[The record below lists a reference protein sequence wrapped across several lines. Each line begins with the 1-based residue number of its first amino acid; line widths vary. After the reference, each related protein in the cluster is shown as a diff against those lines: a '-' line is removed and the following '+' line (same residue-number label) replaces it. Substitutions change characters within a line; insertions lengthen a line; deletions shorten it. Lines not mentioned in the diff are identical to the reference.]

1 VLSGGCGAAAGVGES
16 DVETRSSSEAATWW
30 SESGRFVRATVLG
43 CGDASRSRTWNARRR
58 HVRPVI
64 SQLRD
69 RAGRVRSSKK
79 TDENGVRCPSYR
91 SSQHGAHAEA
101 LPPVPFVVQL
111 VHLMDDGAHG
121 NRFQKLGG
129 GFITCLNPKLT
140 YCSVGLVRGLVLY
153 KRMQLCQEGQKR
165 TTVIIRR
172 R

>member
-1 VLSGGCGAAAGVGES
+1 VS
-16 DVETRSSSEAATWW
+16 
-30 SESGRFVRATVLG
+30 
-43 CGDASRSRTWNARRR
+43 
-58 HVRPVI
+58 
-64 SQLRD
+64 
-69 RAGRVRSSKK
+69 
-79 TDENGVRCPSYR
+79 SYR

-121 NRFQKLGG
+121 NRLSAAVKLLG
-129 GFITCLNPKLT
+129 GFISCLNPKLT